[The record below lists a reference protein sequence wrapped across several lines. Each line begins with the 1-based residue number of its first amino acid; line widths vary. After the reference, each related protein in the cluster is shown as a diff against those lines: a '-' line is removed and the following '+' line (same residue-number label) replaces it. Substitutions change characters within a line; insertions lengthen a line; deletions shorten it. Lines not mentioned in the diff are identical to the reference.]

1 MRKKIPTQLDPES
14 QFLDS
19 MSQSLKDK
27 LSSLM
32 SNSAGS
38 ATTAFLLNRIWGMVN
53 SVQIVM
59 LLPQGDV
66 RLPANIHLTTQS
78 IQSNTQHEI
87 LKALSFDNF
96 EFTNTTPFSK
106 EFQEQ
111 GYDSFYVIDNLRP
124 IYKNINMFSMLTALI
139 LIIAGC
145 VKLIFKRQIKLFET
159 VKNLIVYNFLIKLI
173 IENSLQLSVFSL
185 INLQESLPTSKNE
198 IISMTFAGVYLV
210 LVVSLCIFNW
220 LKVRKL
226 T

>member
-1 MRKKIPTQLDPES
+1 
-14 QFLDS
+14 
-19 MSQSLKDK
+19 
-27 LSSLM
+27 
-32 SNSAGS
+32 
-38 ATTAFLLNRIWGMVN
+38 MVN

-59 LLPQGDV
+59 LLPLGDV

-111 GYDSFYVIDNLRP
+111 GYDSFFVIDNLRP

-185 INLQESLPTSKNE
+185 INLQESRPTSKNE